1 MPSRLTKTTSS
12 PLGVT
17 KRPAS
22 LLHGYIKLTLGDN
35 RKIKY
40 AARAQAKQQLLCR
53 RRKKNEKA
61 LRRAFFC
68 QNYDSD
74 FINIVLLAAGNDL
87 IHAY

>member
-17 KRPAS
+17 KRPAT

-40 AARAQAKQQLLCR
+40 AARAQAEQQLLCR
-53 RRKKNEKA
+53 RRKNEKRCGEHFPA
-61 LRRAFFC
+61 KIMTRTLLILFYWLRATT
-68 QNYDSD
+68 
-74 FINIVLLAAGNDL
+74 
-87 IHAY
+87 